1 MEYTPEQLNYF
12 RICYITFNLVPEGLR
27 KLLKQEWDFLYK
39 TTLGEWKDTPKN
51 GLDFYNKESKKSHA
65 KNKQSLATIKNGN
78 TAEWD
83 CSCLFFAIVFSDSI
97 GTTLSAVIRKEID
110 DLRQVRNDIAH
121 ISETR
126 LTDAEFRG

>member
-1 MEYTPEQLNYF
+1 MQ
-12 RICYITFNLVPEGLR
+12 RISNLWRL
-27 KLLKQEWDFLYK
+27 
-39 TTLGEWKDTPKN
+39 
-51 GLDFYNKESKKSHA
+51 
-65 KNKQSLATIKNGN
+65 KNGN

>member
-65 KNKQSLATIKNGN
+65 KNKQSLAT
-78 TAEWD
+78 
-83 CSCLFFAIVFSDSI
+83 
-97 GTTLSAVIRKEID
+97 KE
-110 DLRQVRNDIAH
+110 R
-121 ISETR
+121 
-126 LTDAEFRG
+126 